1 LLSIPYRSTIQHVIH
16 HSILDYLR
24 IIFSFYLMES
34 SPTQTKSAHPALVP
48 IAIIIAGAL
57 IGAGVYFS
65 GTANTGNTPD
75 LPSVTVTDDDHHIGS
90 RDATITVIEYSD
102 LECPFC
108 KRFHTTTERLFQTYG
123 QNGSLALVFR
133 HFPLDSLH
141 TQARPEAEA
150 TECVAELGGNESF
163 WKFLNAIYTTT
174 TSNDGLDMSSM
185 PALATQAGVDATAFS
200 LCIESGRHA
209 ETVQADQD
217 SGTALGIQGTPYSIF
232 LLKDGSYYTVSGAYP
247 YELLD
252 LTVQATLNGAPATA
266 SQGLIDLIGQQG
278 VTDQKINAYITEH
291 LAHYLPQTKSD
302 NQEQAPVAE

>member
-1 LLSIPYRSTIQHVIH
+1 
-16 HSILDYLR
+16 
-24 IIFSFYLMES
+24 MES
-34 SPTQTKSAHPALVP
+34 SPTQTKSVHPALVP

-65 GTANTGNTPD
+65 RTGTANTENTPD
-75 LPSVTVTDDDHHIGS
+75 LPDHRIGS
-90 RDATITVIEYSD
+90 PDAAITVIEYSD

-108 KRFHTTTERLFQTYG
+108 KRFHATTERLFQTYG
-123 QNGSLALVFR
+123 QNSSLALVFR
-133 HFPLDSLH
+133 HFPLDNLH
-141 TQARPEAEA
+141 AQARPEAEA
-150 TECVAELGGNESF
+150 TECVAELGGDEAF
-163 WKFLNAIYTTT
+163 WKFLNAIYATTA
-174 TSNDGLDMSSM
+174 SNDGLDMSSM

-200 LCIESGRHA
+200 SCIESGRHA

-217 SGTALGIQGTPYSIF
+217 SGTALGIRGTPYSIF

-266 SQGLIDLIGQQG
+266 SQGLIDFYTQLDFGP
-278 VTDQKINAYITEH
+278 QKKEVSEKLLNAYITEH